1 MRKSIRDLLALQDV
15 DLRIRNLEL
24 KYKTIP
30 GERAHLVEE
39 FEAVRKVFSET
50 TEAVQDI
57 EKKIRA
63 CQLETAGER
72 ENLKNY
78 KIRSSTIR
86 KPAEYEAAMTQIAG
100 CEQRISDLET
110 KEIALYDELE
120 ETKNAHRKAERSY
133 KATGRLVQGEVRS
146 LDALKEKILQEIREK
161 AVESKRL
168 EKNVAQS
175 TLSQYK
181 RMLASGKGEPLSPIR
196 NGLCGNCSLS
206 LPPMTVN
213 EASKGIIV
221 VCDNCSYLLYDPD
234 AKD

>member
-1 MRKSIRDLLALQDV
+1 MKKSIRDLLALQET
-15 DLRIRNLEL
+15 DLRIRSLEL

-30 GERAHLVEE
+30 GERANLVGE
-39 FEAVRKVFSET
+39 FETVRKALANASS
-50 TEAVQDI
+50 AVQEI

-72 ENLKNY
+72 ENLKSC
-78 KIRSSTIR
+78 KIRTASIR
-86 KPAEYEAAMTQIAG
+86 KPAEYEAAMMQIAG
-100 CEQRISDLET
+100 CEKRISDLET
-110 KEIALYDELE
+110 QEISLYDDLE
-120 ETKNAHRKAERSY
+120 TAQENLRKAERSY
-133 KATGRLVQGEVRS
+133 KATGRLVQGEVRA

-161 AVESKRL
+161 SAESKLL
-168 EKNVAQS
+168 EKNVAQT

-213 EASKGIIV
+213 EAFKGGIV
-221 VCDNCSYLLYDPD
+221 ICDNCSYLLYDPD
-234 AKD
+234 ARD